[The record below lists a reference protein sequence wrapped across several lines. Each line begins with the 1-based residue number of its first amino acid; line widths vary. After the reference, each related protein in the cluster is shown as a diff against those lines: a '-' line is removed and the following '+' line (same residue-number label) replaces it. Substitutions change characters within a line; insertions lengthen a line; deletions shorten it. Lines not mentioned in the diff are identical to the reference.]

1 MDRID
6 QVTKDCFNAIIQLK
20 QLDPAAQP
28 PPEALYQRLRSFVDA
43 MAHRAQES
51 GYNQEDV
58 RDITYAVVALIDEV
72 ALASPGA
79 VRNYWISRP
88 LQLHYFNENVAG
100 DNFFYRLEQ
109 LRQDPRKLDVLRV
122 FFLCLA
128 LGFQG
133 RYRIRGGEAE
143 LAAIFQALEQDLQR
157 ARLLGPD
164 ALSPHGDRPQEAR
177 ARASSELPLVW
188 LSLGAILL
196 STALYIGLRIS
207 LASETQSVVQRI
219 EAVNS
224 NRQ

>member
-28 PPEALYQRLRSFVDA
+28 PPEALYQRLRSFVDT
-43 MAHRAQES
+43 MAHRAQEAS
-51 GYNQEDV
+51 FSPEDV

-79 VRNYWISRP
+79 IRNFWISRP

-122 FFLCLA
+122 FFVCMA

-143 LAAIFQALEQDLQR
+143 LAAIYQGVEQDLTR
-157 ARLLGPD
+157 ARLLGPEQ
-164 ALSPHGDRPQEAR
+164 LSPRGERPQENR
-177 ARASSELPLVW
+177 ARAASELPLVW
-188 LSLGAILL
+188 LSLGAIVL
-196 STALYIGLRIS
+196 SAVLYVGLRVS
-207 LASETQSVVQRI
+207 LASEAGNVVQRV
-219 EAVNS
+219 EAVN
-224 NRQ
+224 RR